1 MEKQNYLVCW
11 LKESARAVC
20 FLHSDRKFYRDFI
33 SCRGC
38 NLVTY
43 KTRAAAEKKAQ
54 TWKSCKDGRVIAV
67 AADDVERLEQKAREN
82 FRRLLFSYE
91 ENDTLPAFEDAQP
104 DANGVIKCATR
115 SAASISAGA
124 RRFDALFLKD
134 ALDQIHL
141 VLRRQDAVTISFYV
155 DLINPHMLLKKRQ
168 FALQLLLIGMFG
180 AECNEVHGQ
189 FKVSVIPH
197 VVPFLSFSRRHRS
210 NRHLRLHRSLRS
222 LRFLRSH
229 RSLRFLHLLLH

>member
-1 MEKQNYLVCW
+1 MENKNYLVCW

-91 ENDTLPAFEDAQP
+91 ENDNLPAFEDAQP

-124 RRFDALFLKD
+124 RRFDALLSKREN
-134 ALDQIHL
+134 
-141 VLRRQDAVTISFYV
+141 VTGWNNAV
-155 DLINPHMLLKKRQ
+155 
-168 FALQLLLIGMFG
+168 LLIVRRKDYNNKGVFQG
-180 AECNEVHGQ
+180 VP
-189 FKVSVIPH
+189 VLVIRPGELPN
-197 VVPFLSFSRRHRS
+197 VRPSELFDMLNGNGTFTDKLAGVIDWDSRADWLACFTDEEKRAAVAIEK
-210 NRHLRLHRSLRS
+210 HLQTLAPAV
-222 LRFLRSH
+222 
-229 RSLRFLHLLLH
+229 

>member
-20 FLHSDRKFYRDFI
+20 FLHSDKKFYRDFI

-67 AADDVERLEQKAREN
+67 AADDVERLEQQAREN

-91 ENDTLPAFEDAQP
+91 ESDNLPAFEDAQP

-124 RRFDALFLKD
+124 RRFDALLSD
-134 ALDQIHL
+134 
-141 VLRRQDAVTISFYV
+141 RRENVTGWENAV
-155 DLINPHMLLKKRQ
+155 
-168 FALQLLLIGMFG
+168 LLIVKTEDYNNNGVFQG
-180 AECNEVHGQ
+180 RPVFVVRPAELPNVRPEKLFNMLNGNGT
-189 FKVSVIPH
+189 FADKLAGVIDWD
-197 VVPFLSFSRRHRS
+197 SRAEWLACFTDEEKRAAVAIEK
-210 NRHLRLHRSLRS
+210 HLQTLAPAV
-222 LRFLRSH
+222 
-229 RSLRFLHLLLH
+229 

>member
-67 AADDVERLEQKAREN
+67 AADDVERLEQQARED
-82 FRRLLFSYE
+82 FRAVLLRYTDSE
-91 ENDTLPAFEDAQP
+91 KLPAFEDAQP
-104 DANGVIKCATR
+104 QANGVILCR
-115 SAASISAGA
+115 VQSAAGVEAGA
-124 RRFDALFLKD
+124 RRFDALLSKRADVFGWES
-134 ALDQIHL
+134 
-141 VLRRQDAVTISFYV
+141 AV
-155 DLINPHMLLKKRQ
+155 
-168 FALQLLLIGMFG
+168 LLIVEQKNYYNNGVFQG
-180 AECNEVHGQ
+180 VPVFVIRPAELPNVRPEKLFNMLNGNGT
-189 FKVSVIPH
+189 FADKLAGVIDWD
-197 VVPFLSFSRRHRS
+197 SRAEWLACFTDEEKRAAVAIEK
-210 NRHLRLHRSLRS
+210 HLQTLAPAV
-222 LRFLRSH
+222 
-229 RSLRFLHLLLH
+229 

>member
-20 FLHSDRKFYRDFI
+20 FLHSDKKFYRDFI

-91 ENDTLPAFEDAQP
+91 ENDNLPAFEDAQP

-124 RRFDALFLKD
+124 RRFDALLSD
-134 ALDQIHL
+134 RRENVTGWENA
-141 VLRRQDAVTISFYV
+141 VLLIVKTENYNNNGVFQGRPVFVVRPAELPNVRPEKLFNMLNGNGTFADKLAGVIDWESRAEWLACFTDEEKRAAVTIEK
-155 DLINPHMLLKKRQ
+155 H
-168 FALQLLLIGMFG
+168 LQT
-180 AECNEVHGQ
+180 
-189 FKVSVIPH
+189 
-197 VVPFLSFSRRHRS
+197 LSAATA
-210 NRHLRLHRSLRS
+210 
-222 LRFLRSH
+222 
-229 RSLRFLHLLLH
+229 

>member
-20 FLHSDRKFYRDFI
+20 FLHSDKKFYRDFI

-67 AADDVERLEQKAREN
+67 AADDVERLEQQAREN

-91 ENDTLPAFEDAQP
+91 ENDNLPAFEDAQP
-104 DANGVIKCATR
+104 DANGVIKCR
-115 SAASISAGA
+115 IQSAHSMPVCG
-124 RRFDALFLKD
+124 RHFDALLSKRADVFGWES
-134 ALDQIHL
+134 
-141 VLRRQDAVTISFYV
+141 AV
-155 DLINPHMLLKKRQ
+155 
-168 FALQLLLIGMFG
+168 LLIVETEDYNNRGVYKGRPVFVIRPGELPNVRPEKLPGMLDGNDTFTEKLTG
-180 AECNEVHGQ
+180 
-189 FKVSVIPH
+189 VIDWDMRETW
-197 VVPFLSFSRRHRS
+197 LSYFTDEEKRAAVAIEK
-210 NRHLRLHRSLRS
+210 HLQTLAPAV
-222 LRFLRSH
+222 
-229 RSLRFLHLLLH
+229 

>member
-20 FLHSDRKFYRDFI
+20 FLHSDKKFYRDFI

-67 AADDVERLEQKAREN
+67 SADDVERLEQQARED

-91 ENDTLPAFEDAQP
+91 ENDNLPAFEDAQP
-104 DANGVIKCATR
+104 DANGVILCR
-115 SAASISAGA
+115 VQSAASISAGA
-124 RRFDALFLKD
+124 RRFDALLSD
-134 ALDQIHL
+134 
-141 VLRRQDAVTISFYV
+141 RRENVTGWENAV
-155 DLINPHMLLKKRQ
+155 
-168 FALQLLLIGMFG
+168 LLIVRREHYNNKGVFQG
-180 AECNEVHGQ
+180 VPVFVIRPAELPNVRPEKLFNMLNGNGT
-189 FKVSVIPH
+189 FADKLAGVIDWD
-197 VVPFLSFSRRHRS
+197 SRADWLACFTDEEKRAAVAIEK
-210 NRHLRLHRSLRS
+210 HLQTLAPAV
-222 LRFLRSH
+222 
-229 RSLRFLHLLLH
+229 

>member
-91 ENDTLPAFEDAQP
+91 ENDNLPAFEDAQP

-124 RRFDALFLKD
+124 RRFDALLSD
-134 ALDQIHL
+134 
-141 VLRRQDAVTISFYV
+141 RRENVTGWENAV
-155 DLINPHMLLKKRQ
+155 
-168 FALQLLLIGMFG
+168 LLIVKTEDYNNNGVFQG
-180 AECNEVHGQ
+180 RPVFVVRPAELPNVRPEKLFNMLNGNGT
-189 FKVSVIPH
+189 FADKLAGVIDWE
-197 VVPFLSFSRRHRS
+197 SRAEWLACFTDEEKRAAVAIEK
-210 NRHLRLHRSLRS
+210 HLQTLAPAV
-222 LRFLRSH
+222 
-229 RSLRFLHLLLH
+229 